1 MSILFN
7 ETSMSDTAE
16 VAAEVHVEIPVLSL
30 QHDEAN
36 DGLEESM
43 YKALKSKEH
52 PAIAYH
58 LTIGRRRPS
67 TSVEKVRAVGSGN
80 LTIAG
85 FSRYIDLTIDVIRMS
100 DNRLKVVGET
110 SLKMTDCH
118 FKKAQSHAERDPYR
132 R

>member
-16 VAAEVHVEIPVLSL
+16 VAAEVHIEIPVLFL

-52 PAIAYH
+52 SAIAYH

-67 TSVEKVRAVGSGN
+67 TSMEKVRVVGSGN

-85 FSRYIDLTIDVIRMS
+85 FSRFEWVT
-100 DNRLKVVGET
+100 
-110 SLKMTDCH
+110 
-118 FKKAQSHAERDPYR
+118 ERGK
-132 R
+132 